1 MRKIPNAKLRK
12 RALKNAMEALGYPN
26 HLSEK
31 EMIAILKDVYS
42 NDGNNI
48 ILSKSREIGWY
59 YGILCLF
66 WGMISKYYGVSL
78 MGTDKDK
85 KLVNRY
91 GNKYMLLGTSIIG
104 LGEFSQKII
113 KKRLKAKSKSKK
125 KDRKRTA
132 KLLFSAQKHG

>member
-1 MRKIPNAKLRK
+1 M
-12 RALKNAMEALGYPN
+12 
-26 HLSEK
+26 
-31 EMIAILKDVYS
+31 YS

-66 WGMISKYYGVSL
+66 LGMITKYYGVSL